1 MFIGYCLLFF
11 TKKIAENID
20 EMREL
25 KKNENIL
32 KKIVF
37 FYQYGIL
44 LSYSH

>member
-32 KKIVF
+32 KKDCF
-37 FYQYGIL
+37 FLSIWYLIIIL
-44 LSYSH
+44 S